1 MNPSGLHLTGHN
13 SPVSSLVKFINKA
26 NHYKN
31 MHTDEDDSGGYVNI
45 DKWTLLDINR
55 KTDSRGRIHV
65 NEINIGKDIRVFVS
79 DANQELETCNNK
91 ILLPYPTYIEIRK
104 TRVKNKIGEYL
115 TVQNNG
121 DVWTGSVNKN
131 KFVKIFVRK

>member
-1 MNPSGLHLTGHN
+1 MQ
-13 SPVSSLVKFINKA
+13 
-26 NHYKN
+26 
-31 MHTDEDDSGGYVNI
+31 TDEDDSGGYVNI
-45 DKWTLLDINR
+45 NKWDLLDINR

-79 DANQELETCNNK
+79 DTNQELETCNNK
-91 ILLPYPTYIEIRK
+91 MLLPYPTYVEIRK
-104 TRVKNKIGEYL
+104 SRVKNKIGEYL

-131 KFVKIFVRK
+131 KFVKIFIRK